1 MAQPFL
7 MLSRLYGDEAMAAIF
22 GEDQTIQAWL
32 QAEAALA
39 LAQEAAGVLPPT
51 VGGRIAAAATL
62 DNVDRDLLWTQ
73 ARNVGY
79 PILPLVRM
87 IAAALPSD
95 AEGRVH
101 YGATTQDIMDTG
113 LALQL
118 RAAME
123 RLAHLVASFG
133 DAVAVMSDRHR
144 HTVLAARTHAQQA
157 VPTTFGTKM
166 AVFLAELT
174 RHRTRLAEL
183 GPRISLVSL
192 YGAGGTSAALGEHAP
207 LVRRGMAAH
216 LGLGVTDVA
225 WHVSRDS
232 LAEFGYVCVGLAGTC
247 ARFAREVV
255 DLGRTEIGE
264 VGEVGGHHRGASS
277 TMPQKDNP
285 ISSEAVIGMSATAS
299 ALSAS
304 LGRLMEAGHER
315 AAGEWQ
321 IEWEVLPQLAVLA
334 AGCLHEA
341 ADIAHGLRVFPDA
354 MRRNLDGDGYV
365 MAEAYMMRLAGV
377 LGRERAHDL
386 VYAAVREAR
395 DLAEPLEAVLAR
407 TASALDGGALL
418 HIAPEEYTGNPD
430 LVCDAALRAW
440 SDNTDPGG
448 STASP
453 LQLSLDQSRSNE
465 NSHS

>member
-7 MLSRLYGDEAMAAIF
+7 MLSRLYGDDAMAAIF
-22 GEDQTIQAWL
+22 GEEQTIQGWL
-32 QAEAALA
+32 KAEAALA
-39 LAQEAAGVLPPT
+39 LAQEAVGVLPPT
-51 VGGRIAAAATL
+51 VGDSIAAAAIL
-62 DNVDRDLLWTQ
+62 DNIDRDLLWAQ

-118 RAAME
+118 RAAVE
-123 RLAHLVASFG
+123 RLTELVLHFG
-133 DAVAVMSDRHR
+133 DIVATMSDRHR

-157 VPTTFGTKM
+157 VPTTFGTKLG
-166 AVFLAELT
+166 VLLAELS
-174 RHRTRLAEL
+174 RHRTRLTEL
-183 GPRISLVSL
+183 APRVALVSL

-207 LVRRGMAAH
+207 AIRRAMAAH
-216 LGLGVTDVA
+216 LGLAVTDVP

-232 LAEFGYVCVGLAGTC
+232 LAEFGYVCAGLAGTC
-247 ARFAREVV
+247 ARFAREIV

-264 VGEVGGHHRGASS
+264 VAEAGGHHRGASS

-285 ISSEAVIGMSATAS
+285 ISSEGVIGMSATAS

-304 LGRLMEAGHER
+304 MGRLMEAGHER

-334 AGCLHEA
+334 AGCLREA
-341 ADIAHGLRVFPDA
+341 ADIAQGLQIFPDA
-354 MRRNLDGDGYV
+354 MRRNLDRDGYV
-365 MAEAYMMRLAGV
+365 MAEAYMMRLASE

-386 VYAAVREAR
+386 VYAAVRKAR
-395 DLAEPLEAVLAR
+395 ELDESLESVLAR
-407 TASALDGGALL
+407 TASAVDGAASLL
-418 HIAPEEYTGNPD
+418 PIAPQDYTGNPD
-430 LVCDAALRAW
+430 LVCDAALLAW
-440 SDNTDPGG
+440 NDTRDPCG
-448 STASP
+448 STTSSF
-453 LQLSLDQSRSNE
+453 QLSLDQFPE
-465 NSHS
+465 K